1 MSDQENKKVYNLVI
15 LDESGSME
23 AIKPAIIS
31 GFNELVQTIR
41 LGQANF
47 PEQQHFVSLVTFNG
61 EGVKTLLD
69 RQSVD
74 SLPQLNEENYRPNA
88 MTPLYDAMGASLNAL
103 REATAQVED
112 AWHLVTILTD
122 GEENSSREYSGKA
135 ISELVKEL
143 DKGNWTF
150 TYIGAN
156 HDVMSTAAN
165 LNIKNTMAFNADVE
179 GSRAMWQKESE
190 HRMHFYEKMHHKS
203 DSLKEDFFLHKG
215 EDKDANNS

>member
-1 MSDQENKKVYNLVI
+1 MSDQATKKVYNLVI

-47 PEQQHFVSLVTFNG
+47 PDQQHFVSLVTFNG
-61 EGVKTLLD
+61 AGIKTLLD

-74 SLPQLNEENYRPNA
+74 SLPQLNGQNYRPDTS
-88 MTPLYDAMGASLNAL
+88 TPLFDAMGSSLNAL
-103 REATAQVED
+103 RQATAQEQD

-122 GEENSSREYSGKA
+122 GEENASRECSGKA

-156 HDVMSTAAN
+156 HDVMATAAH
-165 LNIKNTMAFNADVE
+165 LNIKNTMAFDADID

-203 DSLKEDFFLHKG
+203 DSLKEDFFKG
-215 EDKDANNS
+215 KEEDKHNS